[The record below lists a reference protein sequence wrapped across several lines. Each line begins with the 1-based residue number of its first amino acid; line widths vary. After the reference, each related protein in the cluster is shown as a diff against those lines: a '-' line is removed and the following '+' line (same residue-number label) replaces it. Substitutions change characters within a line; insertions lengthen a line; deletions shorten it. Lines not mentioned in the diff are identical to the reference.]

1 MARAPLRE
9 LEGEAVTLHRVKFDR
24 QAARVRRCHT
34 KPYIEEYRI
43 GGHTHN
49 VVSLLALAWI
59 DRFDELPRAELLLA
73 AQAHDKA
80 ELVTGDI
87 PSPVKD
93 LLGEQVED
101 VDGRVE
107 RYLFGHLD
115 LREEEVEMLM
125 AADRFE
131 LWLWCQDEIELGNSG
146 VRDWAEG
153 YEAKWKEEPLPAPFD
168 RWFTEIRAAG
178 GLGQYTAEEVMK
190 IGGLI

>member
-1 MARAPLRE
+1 MTLERLR
-9 LEGEAVTLHRVKFDR
+9 FDR

-49 VVSLLALAWI
+49 VVSLIAIAWRE
-59 DRFDELPRAELLLA
+59 RFGELPRAELLLA
-73 AQAHDKA
+73 AQAHDKG

-93 LLGEQVED
+93 LLGEQAEE

-107 RYLFGHLD
+107 RFLFGELD
-115 LREEEVEMLM
+115 LTDTEAAFLA

-131 LWLWCQDEIELGNSG
+131 LWLWCWDEIELGNRG
-146 VRDWAEG
+146 VEDWADN
-153 YEAKWKEEPLPAPFD
+153 YAKKWREEPLSAPFD
-168 RWFTEIRAAG
+168 RWFIEIQAAG
-178 GLGQYTAEEVMK
+178 GLGHCTAEEVMR

>member
-1 MARAPLRE
+1 MS
-9 LEGEAVTLHRVKFDR
+9 LERIKFDR

-49 VVSLLALAWI
+49 VVSLLAIAWME
-59 DRFDELPRAELLLA
+59 RYDELPRAELLLA

-93 LLGEQVED
+93 LLGEQIED

-115 LREEEVEMLM
+115 LRDEEVEMLM

-131 LWLWCQDEIELGNSG
+131 LYLWCWDEIELGNHG
-146 VRDWAEG
+146 VRDWMLS
-153 YEAKWKEEPLPAPFD
+153 YDAKWLEDPLPEPFNSYFLEV
-168 RWFTEIRAAG
+168 RST
-178 GLGQYTAEEVMK
+178 GLGQYTSSEVME
-190 IGGLI
+190 IGGLT